1 MQEKFPSIEQTKT
14 NTVGKEGIGIK
25 SEIVLEGEIRAHIDT
40 LLDSLRE
47 QGGERNIHR
56 VANKV
61 VRMLIPFLR
70 EKYPDKNQGEQ
81 WIPNDSK
88 LYFNLASILET
99 LPNHDVRDKIILDLG
114 CGSTGGT
121 EESGYMNERRQF
133 EPWLSRILHAVGG
146 RPIGI
151 DVGDLSEE
159 HFEHYS
165 RDLTKK
171 EVLSMI
177 SDDSV
182 DLAFATAF
190 YDSPEFGKRSDASF
204 HDSQKRSVRQKLLPQ
219 LKRVLKDDAVFLE
232 SDPAFDEDVIT
243 RKEDM

>member
-1 MQEKFPSIEQTKT
+1 MQEKFPSIEQAKKNTARKEEIGTKS
-14 NTVGKEGIGIK
+14 GM
-25 SEIVLEGEIRAHIDT
+25 VLEGETKAHIDA
-40 LLDSLRE
+40 LLDSLKE

-61 VRMLIPFLR
+61 VRAIIPFLY
-70 EKYPDKNQGEQ
+70 EKYPDKNQSEQ
-81 WIPNDSK
+81 WKPNDSK
-88 LYFNLASILET
+88 LYFNLAGILET
-99 LPNHDVRDKIILDLG
+99 LPDHDVRGKIILDLG
-114 CGSTGGT
+114 CGSIGGT
-121 EESGYMNERRQF
+121 YESESMNKERQF
-133 EPWLSRILHAVGG
+133 EPWLSRILHAIGG

-171 EVLSMI
+171 EALSMI

-190 YDSPEFGKRSDASF
+190 YDSPELGKRSGASF
-204 HDSQKRSVRQKLLPQ
+204 HDSQKESVRQKLLPQ

-232 SDPAFDEDVIT
+232 SDAAFEDVIT